1 MCSTSK
7 QYVFITVF
15 FDSTRQRVCQ
25 ISFFSIS
32 KYPHQTSKFPIWTP
46 YSILNLKEDPENTKL
61 NTGQLIVTKVMF
73 NRVLQKINNRRWFRV
88 LNHHVSFKRL
98 FKTLPVLLGIDRSFK
113 YILFVR
119 SLMFLVPCNFLLI
132 VDARKWEIK
141 ARNQRTVSYDKMIK
155 KY

>member
-46 YSILNLKEDPENTKL
+46 YSILILKEDHENTKSNSGL
-61 NTGQLIVTKVMF
+61 F
-73 NRVLQKINNRRWFRV
+73 NRVLQKINYRCWFRV
-88 LNHHVSFKRL
+88 LNHHVWFKRL

>member
-15 FDSTRQRVCQ
+15 FDSTSQRVCQ

-32 KYPHQTSKFPIWTP
+32 KYPHQTSKFLIWTP
-46 YSILNLKEDPENTKL
+46 YSTLILKEDPENTTS
-61 NTGQLIVTKVMF
+61 NTGL
-73 NRVLQKINNRRWFRV
+73 LQKINNRRWFRV
-88 LNHHVSFKRL
+88 WNHHFSFNRL

>member
-32 KYPHQTSKFPIWTP
+32 KYPHQTSKFLIWTP
-46 YSILNLKEDPENTKL
+46 YSTLILKEDPENTTS
-61 NTGQLIVTKVMF
+61 NTGL
-73 NRVLQKINNRRWFRV
+73 LQKINNRRWFRV
-88 LNHHVSFKRL
+88 WNHHVSFKRL

-141 ARNQRTVSYDKMIK
+141 ARSQRTVSYDKMIK

>member
-32 KYPHQTSKFPIWTP
+32 KYPHQTSKFLIWTP
-46 YSILNLKEDPENTKL
+46 YSTLILKEDPENTTS
-61 NTGQLIVTKVMF
+61 NTGL
-73 NRVLQKINNRRWFRV
+73 LQKINNRRWFRV